1 MARRTRTLQPRAEHG
16 IVRPIAD
23 AFVRHNLLTYAAA
36 IAFQSLVALVPLSM
50 LGLALL
56 GASGREDVWTS
67 DVAPKLHGRFLPQ
80 VYSGIDATVKK
91 IVSHGSP
98 GLILFAA
105 VLSGWYLTAAQRA
118 VMEALNRIHDV
129 EDERPWWHRLGLA
142 VALGIATGAGLIGAA
157 LLLITPPAA
166 HGAAHV
172 PVDLARWLAAV
183 LILGLVVGLLVRF
196 APAER
201 PQARWASA
209 GAVLVVVSWI
219 VASIAFR
226 FWITDVVDFK
236 TPVGSLSALLVLT
249 GYLFVSSIVF
259 LVGVQLDELL
269 RKTTGGRAHSLID
282 IARAALGR

>member
-1 MARRTRTLQPRAEHG
+1 MARRRQTLRPRAEHG

-36 IAFQSLVALVPLSM
+36 IAFQGLVALVPLTM
-50 LGLALL
+50 LSLALL
-56 GASGREDVWTS
+56 GAAGHRDVWAS
-67 DVAPKLHGRFLPQ
+67 DVAPKLQGRFIPQ
-80 VYSGIDATVKK
+80 VYAGIDATATK

-98 GLILFAA
+98 GLIVFA
-105 VLSGWYLTAAQRA
+105 VLLSVWYLTAAQRA
-118 VMEALNRIHDV
+118 VMEALNRIHEV
-129 EDERPWWHRLGLA
+129 EDERPWWRRLGVA
-142 VALGIATGAGLIGAA
+142 VGLGVATGAGLLGGA
-157 LLLITPPAA
+157 LLLITPPGAR
-166 HGAAHV
+166 GAAGFA
-172 PVDLARWLAAV
+172 VDLGRWLAAV
-183 LILGLVVGLLVRF
+183 LVLGLVVGLLVRF

-209 GAVLVVVSWI
+209 GAVLIVVSWI

-249 GYLFVSSIVF
+249 AYLFVSAIVF

-269 RKTTGGRAHSLID
+269 RQTTGGHARSLIEV
-282 IARAALGR
+282 ARAAIER

>member
-1 MARRTRTLQPRAEHG
+1 MARRGQTLRPRAEHG

-36 IAFQSLVALVPLSM
+36 IAFQGLVALVPLAM
-50 LGLALL
+50 LALALL
-56 GASGREDVWTS
+56 GAAGREDLWTS
-67 DVAPKLHGRFLPQ
+67 EIAPKLHDRFLPQ
-80 VYSGIDATVKK
+80 VYSGIDATAKK
-91 IVSHGSP
+91 ILTHGSP
-98 GLILFAA
+98 GLVVFG
-105 VLSGWYLTAAQRA
+105 VLLSIWYLTAAQRA

-129 EDERPWWHRLGLA
+129 EDTRRWWHRLGVA
-142 VALGIATGAGLIGAA
+142 VGLGVVSGVGLIGAA

-166 HGAAHV
+166 HGAAEF
-172 PVDLARWLAAV
+172 PIDFGRWIAAV
-183 LILGLVVGLLVRF
+183 LDLGIVVGLLVRF

-209 GAVLVVVSWI
+209 GAVLVVVSWL

-236 TPVGSLSALLVLT
+236 SPVGTLSALLVLT
-249 GYLFVSSIVF
+249 SYLFVSAIVF
-259 LVGVQLDELL
+259 LAGAQLDELL

-282 IARAALGR
+282 IARTAIER